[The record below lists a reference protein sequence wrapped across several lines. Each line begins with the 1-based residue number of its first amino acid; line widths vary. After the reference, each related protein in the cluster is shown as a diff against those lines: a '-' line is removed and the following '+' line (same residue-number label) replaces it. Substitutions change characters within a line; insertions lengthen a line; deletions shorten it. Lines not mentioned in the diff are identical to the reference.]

1 MADGGIEMA
10 ADGTPI
16 GAINAAPNSDNERVD
31 FAPATFDETTGNV
44 RRIEMAMSPDA
55 VLDAS
60 SPDFPAET
68 VELLLPGYADSGK
81 RMKAIE
87 LYVTGDKSLVE
98 IAREVGVPDR
108 TVARWAEEGNWLQFN
123 ERMVETLRKH
133 EKARIAVRRIK
144 EREAAIEEQIELGH
158 RIARAGKEFVD
169 SAETAGQFKAA
180 AEGAKLGADMIGRA
194 LAINESGK
202 VDADAQKDDEPAGRV
217 SLVMNLNGGLP
228 PVRVEK
234 EAIDVRP

>member
-1 MADGGIEMA
+1 MADGSIEMA

-144 EREAAIEEQIELGH
+144 EREAAINEQIELGH
-158 RIARAGKEFVD
+158 KIAKAGKEFVE

-202 VDADAQKDDEPAGRV
+202 VDADAQKDDEPTGRV

-228 PVRVEK
+228 PTRIEK
-234 EAIDVRP
+234 ETIDVKP

>member
-1 MADGGIEMA
+1 MAEDLKECA
-10 ADGTPI
+10 ADGTVI
-16 GAINAAPNSDNERVD
+16 GAVNSAPNCDDGRVD
-31 FAPATFDETTGNV
+31 FAPAVFDETTGNV
-44 RRIEMAMSPDA
+44 RRLEHLMAPDTILDGKSEDFSPEA
-55 VLDAS
+55 V
-60 SPDFPAET
+60 E
-68 VELLLPGYADSGK
+68 VLLPGYSDSNK
-81 RMKAIE
+81 KLKAIE
-87 LYVTGDKSLVE
+87 LYLEGDHSLVA
-98 IAREVGVPDR
+98 IAKEVGVPER

-144 EREAAIEEQIELGH
+144 EREAAIDEQIELGH
-158 RIARAGKEFVD
+158 RIAKAGKEFVE
-169 SAETAGQFKAA
+169 SAETAGQVKAA
-180 AEGAKLGADMIGRA
+180 AEGAELGADMIGRA